1 MKYVNQLDYP
11 DIPYITRTELTG
23 AEYEKGQNTT
33 VRSSGCG
40 LCAAVMVAHR
50 LIPNCDFELIDAL
63 ALSYN
68 SKANF
73 KRGTSYS
80 RYAPALCEKLGLTCE
95 KSVSAEELKNCLAT
109 GGAAVALV
117 CGNKEGRVGL
127 FTHREHY
134 ITIIG
139 FEPDGR
145 VAVLDPSYKEGK
157 YEEEGRAGKV
167 EMKNG
172 VIALCDVNEIVLD
185 KIPDKPLFYLFRRK

>member
-1 MKYVNQLDYP
+1 MKYINQLDYP
-11 DIPYITRTELTG
+11 DIPYITRTGLTG
-23 AEYEKGQNTT
+23 EDYEKGQKTT
-33 VRSSGCG
+33 VKSSGCG
-40 LCAAVMVAHR
+40 LCASVMAAHR
-50 LIPNCDFELIDAL
+50 LIPNCEYELIDAL

-80 RYAPALCEKLGLTCE
+80 RFAPAFADKLGLKFE
-95 KSVSAEELKNCLAT
+95 KSNEVKDLKNCLAT
-109 GGAAVALV
+109 GGVAIALV
-117 CGNKEGRVGL
+117 CGNRDRVGL
-127 FTHREHY
+127 FTHGEHY

-167 EMKNG
+167 QMKNG

-185 KIPDKPLFYLFRRK
+185 RIPDKPLFYLFWRK